1 MKIIRADK
9 TDIPA
14 VARLFDL
21 YRQFYQCDA
30 DLALATRFISERIKN
45 GESVIFLAVEDESVI
60 GFVQLYPSFC
70 SVDAIKIFIL
80 YDLFVE
86 PGGRKSGAG
95 RMLMQRAAVF
105 ACENGAARIDLL
117 TGKDNAPGQLLY
129 EQLGFRRTNEDF
141 YAYSLNL

>member
-1 MKIIRADK
+1 MKIITADK
-9 TDIPA
+9 ADIQE

-70 SVDAIKIFIL
+70 SVEAIKIHIL

-86 PGGRKSGAG
+86 PGKRKSGAG
-95 RMLMQRAAVF
+95 KMLMQRATVLPV
-105 ACENGAARIDLL
+105 RM
-117 TGKDNAPGQLLY
+117 
-129 EQLGFRRTNEDF
+129 EQPESTC
-141 YAYSLNL
+141 